1 MTNLLIPTTTKPIK
15 FVIEE
20 SEEPIYIKT
29 PQELEEV
36 LHEVVNGVSS
46 YNAKI
51 DFDLIK
57 NTRIGMINI

>member
-15 FVIEE
+15 FVLEE
-20 SEEPIYIKT
+20 TEEPIHIT
-29 PQELEEV
+29 TSEELEEA
-36 LHEVVNGVSS
+36 LHEVVNGVSP